1 MAPTSRTR
9 PVIAL
14 LLAALLTLALA
25 SGAEARAKAPKPF
38 FGVNATLPSDGDYRR
53 MGKAGFGS
61 FRFDINWAGVQRT
74 RKGPFDWNGVDGV
87 VRSAANNGMRP
98 LPILIGTP
106 RFVSKREGLRPPTES
121 KADRAGWETFV
132 FAAARRYGAGGSFWE
147 ENPGVPE
154 IPIRDWL
161 IWNEQNA
168 KAFWNPRPSPGD
180 YAKLVEISHRGL
192 TAADPKARVV
202 LGGMFGYPN
211 DPSISAVSFLR
222 RLYSER
228 GIERKID
235 AVGVHPYGAGV
246 GTVRTQVKETRKAV
260 KRAGDGSAGIL
271 VGEIGWATAG
281 PKDPEENVGEKG
293 QASRLRK
300 GLEMLV
306 KKRRA
311 WNILGAYVYVWR
323 DFPAELTAC
332 LWCPY
337 AGLVKENG
345 SSKPG
350 LRAVKGVIKKS
361 R

>member
-1 MAPTSRTR
+1 MAPPIPRTE
-9 PVIAL
+9 PCPA
-14 LLAALLTLALA
+14 LLAASLLTLALA
-25 SGAEARAKAPKPF
+25 GGAEARAKKVPKPF

-74 RKGPFDWNGVDGV
+74 RRGPFDWSGVDGV
-87 VRSAANNGMRP
+87 VRNAVDNGMRP

-106 RFVSKREGLRPPTES
+106 RFVSKREGLRPPTGS
-121 KADRAGWETFV
+121 KADRAAWETFA
-132 FAAARRYGAGGSFWE
+132 FAAAKRYGAGGSFWE

-168 KAFWNPRPSPGD
+168 KAFWNPKPSPND
-180 YAKLVEISHRGL
+180 YAKLVEISHRGI
-192 TAADPKARVV
+192 TAADPRARIV

-211 DPSISAVSFLR
+211 DPSISAVSFIR
-222 RLYSER
+222 RIYTER

-235 AVGVHPYGAGV
+235 AIGVHPYGAGV
-246 GTVRTQVKETRKAV
+246 GTVRTQVKEARRAI

-271 VGEIGWATAG
+271 VAG
-281 PKDPEENVGEKG
+281 PKEPEETVGERG

-300 GLEMLV
+300 GLELLV

-323 DFPAELTAC
+323 DFQADLTAC

-337 AGLVKENG
+337 AGLVKANG
-345 SSKPG
+345 ASKPG
-350 LRAVKGVIKKS
+350 LRAVKGVIRKS